1 MLPLEKE
8 QLRSPLQGLVGGGV
22 IVVVPSSVHTS
33 TAQVMLDLLL
43 GPLLETAALIVGSDV
58 SLTPVVPGL

>member
-8 QLRSPLQGLVGGGV
+8 QLRSPLQGLLRGGV
-22 IVVVPSSVHTS
+22 IVVVPSSVRTS
-33 TAQVMLDLLL
+33 TAQVMQDLLL